1 MDTSRGSGEQQ
12 QKGRPR
18 RFSHR
23 GCEVDYDDPGGTEA
37 PAMTIDRLDVMIR
50 REEAGGF
57 SAPMLNIHATFS
69 PPLRLGQGGYACGES
84 RAVLAAWG
92 FPGRALR
99 RCVSRCKPACG

>member
-23 GCEVDYDDPGGTEA
+23 GCEVDYDDPGGTGA
-37 PAMTIDRLDVMIR
+37 PTMTIDGLDVMIR
-50 REEAGGF
+50 RREAGGF
-57 SAPMLNIHATFS
+57 CAPMPNMRATFS
-69 PPLRLGQGGYACGES
+69 PPVRLGEGGYARGES

-92 FPGRALR
+92 FPVRAMQ